1 MERSELE
8 NNQLL
13 KDMIKRQYEGKEG
26 TKEGI
31 WYEKFQTK
39 TITCNIT
46 GETCQEG
53 ECCIGCKIAEN
64 YVLEELYDDL
74 LRLFP
79 VEDSYLN
86 GVKVKRNWKNN
97 LCEFKS
103 LDSFRKVFKTGA
115 SWFDKMVS
123 IPELSDEIKAEYP
136 VWMECSEIISE
147 LYPIT
152 GYMYLKDFPLVV
164 VCEDRLFA
172 STPVVEGLREDC

>member
-8 NNQLL
+8 NNHLL

-26 TKEGI
+26 AKEGI
-31 WYEKFQTK
+31 WYEKVEHS
-39 TITCNIT
+39 N
-46 GETCQEG
+46 
-53 ECCIGCKIAEN
+53 
-64 YVLEELYDDL
+64 DL
-74 LRLFP
+74 LGLFP
-79 VEDSYLN
+79 VEDHAMN
-86 GVKVKRNWKNN
+86 GVKVKRNLKNN
-97 LCEFKS
+97 LCEFES

-115 SWFDKMVS
+115 TWIDKMVS

-147 LYPIT
+147 LYPVK

-172 STPVVEGLREDC
+172 STPVVED

>member
-13 KDMIKRQYEGKEG
+13 KDMIKNQYEGKEG
-26 TKEGI
+26 AKEGI
-31 WYEKFQTK
+31 WYEK
-39 TITCNIT
+39 
-46 GETCQEG
+46 
-53 ECCIGCKIAEN
+53 
-64 YVLEELYDDL
+64 VELSNDL
-74 LRLFP
+74 LGLFP
-79 VEDSYLN
+79 VEDACLN

-97 LCEFKS
+97 LCEFDS

-115 SWFDKMVS
+115 TWIDKMVS

-147 LYPIT
+147 LYPVK

-172 STPVVEGLREDC
+172 STPVVED

>member
-13 KDMIKRQYEGKEG
+13 KDRIKSQYEGKEG
-26 TKEGI
+26 AKEGI
-31 WYEKFQTK
+31 WYEKVERS
-39 TITCNIT
+39 N
-46 GETCQEG
+46 
-53 ECCIGCKIAEN
+53 
-64 YVLEELYDDL
+64 DL
-74 LRLFP
+74 LGLFP
-79 VEDSYLN
+79 VDEHWMN

-97 LCEFKS
+97 LCEFDS

-115 SWFDKMVS
+115 SWIDKMVS

-147 LYPIT
+147 LYPVK

-172 STPVVEGLREDC
+172 STPVVEG

>member
-8 NNQLL
+8 NNSLF
-13 KDMIKRQYEGKEG
+13 KEMIKRQYEGKEG
-26 TKEGI
+26 AKEGI
-31 WYEKFQTK
+31 WYEK
-39 TITCNIT
+39 
-46 GETCQEG
+46 
-53 ECCIGCKIAEN
+53 
-64 YVLEELYDDL
+64 VELSNDL
-74 LRLFP
+74 LGLFP
-79 VEDSYLN
+79 VEDHAMN

-97 LCEFKS
+97 LCEFDS

-115 SWFDKMVS
+115 SWIDKMVS

-147 LYPIT
+147 LYPVK

-172 STPVVEGLREDC
+172 STPVVEG

>member
-8 NNQLL
+8 NNSLF
-13 KDMIKRQYEGKEG
+13 KEMIKRQYEGKEG
-26 TKEGI
+26 AKEGI
-31 WYEKFQTK
+31 WYEK
-39 TITCNIT
+39 
-46 GETCQEG
+46 
-53 ECCIGCKIAEN
+53 
-64 YVLEELYDDL
+64 VELSNDL
-74 LRLFP
+74 LGLFP
-79 VEDSYLN
+79 VEDACLN

-97 LCEFKS
+97 LCEFDS

-115 SWFDKMVS
+115 TWIDKMVS

-147 LYPIT
+147 LYPVK

-172 STPVVEGLREDC
+172 STPVVED

>member
-8 NNQLL
+8 NNSLF
-13 KDMIKRQYEGKEG
+13 KEMIKRQYEGKEG
-26 TKEGI
+26 AKEGI
-31 WYEKFQTK
+31 WYEK
-39 TITCNIT
+39 
-46 GETCQEG
+46 
-53 ECCIGCKIAEN
+53 
-64 YVLEELYDDL
+64 VELSNDL
-74 LRLFP
+74 LGLFP
-79 VEDSYLN
+79 VEDACLN

-97 LCEFKS
+97 LCEFDS

-115 SWFDKMVS
+115 SWIDKMVS

-147 LYPIT
+147 LYPVK

-172 STPVVEGLREDC
+172 STPVVED

>member
-8 NNQLL
+8 NNSLF
-13 KDMIKRQYEGKEG
+13 KEMIKRQYEGKEG
-26 TKEGI
+26 I
-31 WYEKFQTK
+31 WYEKVEHS
-39 TITCNIT
+39 N
-46 GETCQEG
+46 
-53 ECCIGCKIAEN
+53 
-64 YVLEELYDDL
+64 DL
-74 LRLFP
+74 LGLFP
-79 VEDSYLN
+79 VEDHAMN

-97 LCEFKS
+97 LCEFDS

-115 SWFDKMVS
+115 SWFDKLES

-147 LYPIT
+147 LYPVK

-172 STPVVEGLREDC
+172 STPVVED

>member
-13 KDMIKRQYEGKEG
+13 KDMIKNQYEGKEG
-26 TKEGI
+26 AKESI
-31 WYEKFQTK
+31 RYEQFQTK
-39 TITCNIT
+39 TIICDIT
-46 GETCQEG
+46 GESCREG

-64 YVLEELYDDL
+64 YVLEELYNDL
-74 LRLFP
+74 LGLFP
-79 VEDSYLN
+79 IKDHWLN

-97 LCEFKS
+97 LCEFDS

-115 SWFDKMVS
+115 SWIDKMVS
-123 IPELSDEIKAEYP
+123 IPELSEEIKAKYP
-136 VWMECSEIISE
+136 TWMGCAKIIME
-147 LYPIT
+147 LYPVK

-172 STPVVEGLREDC
+172 STPVVEG